1 MKRCPS
7 RENVIAFPKDSEN
20 RHFSYAYYI
29 RHLANGE
36 KSDRKWLIYSIS
48 LDKVF
53 CFCCKLF
60 KQEGNNI
67 HLANEG
73 INVGK
78 ILVLD
83 LKAMKLVMDTCI
95 I

>member
-1 MKRCPS
+1 MKRGPF
-7 RENVIAFPKDSEN
+7 RENVITFPKDSEN
-20 RHFSYAYYI
+20 RHFSSAYYI

-60 KQEGNNI
+60 KQERNNI
-67 HLANEG
+67 QLANEEYMT
-73 INVGK
+73 GK

-83 LKAMKLVMDTCI
+83 LKVMKLVMDTCI
-95 I
+95 T